1 MQALCMG
8 GVDQLRRF
16 VILNNSGKFPC
27 IYFEQIH
34 IDAKTQI
41 EKKKEKP
48 PEIIDNIEH
57 FVE

>member
-1 MQALCMG
+1 MQVLFMG
-8 GVDQLRRF
+8 GMDQLRRF
-16 VILNNSGKFPC
+16 VIPNNSGKFPW
-27 IYFEQIH
+27 IYFEQIP

-41 EKKKEKP
+41 ERKKEKP

>member
-1 MQALCMG
+1 MQALFMG

-41 EKKKEKP
+41 ERKKEKP
-48 PEIIDNIEH
+48 PEITDNIEH